1 VFDIVLMCLYDLD
14 TYSPRYLVGRRKSA
28 QKVKLRLKGLVEF
41 MESIEFASGLS
52 GTVVSMESRCELGV
66 LLFLLECRHCCI
78 MCGSPFVA
86 HYADVVEVFE
96 YSVMCVSGYGFG
108 SISF

>member
-1 VFDIVLMCLYDLD
+1 MVLMCLYDSD

-28 QKVKLRLKGLVEF
+28 QKVKLQLKGLVEF

-52 GTVVSMESRCELGV
+52 GTVVSTESRCELGV

-86 HYADVVEVFE
+86 DYADVVQVFE
-96 YSVMCVSGYGFG
+96 YGVCVLGYVRFG
-108 SISF
+108 SRSF

>member
-1 VFDIVLMCLYDLD
+1 
-14 TYSPRYLVGRRKSA
+14 
-28 QKVKLRLKGLVEF
+28 
-41 MESIEFASGLS
+41 
-52 GTVVSMESRCELGV
+52 LGV